1 MDLFL
6 GLGSMVWA
14 VAIAIVGFCL
24 VISPLMIWKHTKAT
38 SQKLDKLISLGE
50 RQQQTSR

>member
-1 MDLFL
+1 MDVFL
-6 GLGSMVWA
+6 GLGAMVWA

-38 SQKLDKLISLGE
+38 SQKLDKLISLME
-50 RQQQTSR
+50 KQ